1 MIHKQAVVDA
11 SAKIAD
17 DAQIGPFTVVGS
29 EVSIGAGTWVGSHV
43 VISGPTSIG
52 RDNRLFPFAI
62 VGAECQDKKYAG
74 EPTRLEIGNGNV
86 IREYCSL
93 HRGTVQGG
101 GVTRIGDNNW
111 IMAYVHIAHDCVVG
125 NDSIFA
131 NAASLAGHVVVEDNV
146 ILGGFTLVH
155 QFCRVGAHSF
165 TGMGS
170 VLNRD
175 VPPYIMVGGPM
186 SAPRG
191 INSEGL
197 KRRGFSSDRI
207 RIIKQAYRIIYKKG
221 LKLDEARQE
230 LSNMATDHP
239 DIQLMVDFLSKS
251 QRSIL
256 R

>member
-1 MIHKQAVVDA
+1 MIHEQAVVDA
-11 SAKIAD
+11 SAEIAD
-17 DAQIGPFTVVGS
+17 DVEIGPFTVVGPD
-29 EVSIGAGTWVGSHV
+29 VSIGAGTWVGSHV
-43 VISGPTSIG
+43 VVTGPTRIG

-74 EPTRLEIGNGNV
+74 EPTRLEIGDGNV

-101 GVTRIGDNNW
+101 GVTRVGNNNW
-111 IMAYVHIAHDCVVG
+111 IMAYVHVAHDCIVG
-125 NDSIFA
+125 DDSIFA

-191 INSEGL
+191 INNEGL

-207 RIIKQAYRIIYKKG
+207 RVIKQAYRTIYKKG
-221 LKLDEARQE
+221 LKLDEARRE
-230 LSNMATDHP
+230 LADMASDHP